1 MHPEA
6 ERLEEV
12 KSFIVALV
20 RRGGGEAVS
29 LDAIRTALQ
38 DHPLIPLCYRSEE
51 PGLLAFERAAKQKNF
66 NNLVGEYL
74 IELVRDGELVYEA
87 AKKGYRCR
95 VS

>member
-6 ERLEEV
+6 ERLDEV

-20 RRGGGEAVS
+20 RRGGEIVS

-38 DHPLIPLCYRSEE
+38 AHPLIPLCYRSEE
-51 PGLLAFERAAKQKNF
+51 PELLPFERAAKQKNF

-74 IELVRDGELVYEA
+74 VELVRDGELVYVTSE
-87 AKKGYRCR
+87 KGYRAA
-95 VS
+95 

>member
-6 ERLEEV
+6 ERLDEV
-12 KSFIVALV
+12 KTFIVELV
-20 RRGGGEAVS
+20 RRGGEAVS
-29 LDAIRTALQ
+29 LDAIRAALQ
-38 DHPLIPLCYRSEE
+38 AHPLIPLCYRSEE
-51 PGLLAFERAAKQKNF
+51 PGLLPFERAAKQKNF

-74 IELVRDGELVYEA
+74 VELVRDGELVYEA

>member
-1 MHPEA
+1 MHQEA
-6 ERLEEV
+6 DRLEEV
-12 KSFIVALV
+12 KSFVVDLV

-38 DHPLIPLCYRSEE
+38 DHPLIPLCYRSEA
-51 PGLLAFERAAKQKNF
+51 PGLLPFERAAKQKNF

-74 IELVRDGELVYEA
+74 VELVRDGELVYVTSE
-87 AKKGYRCR
+87 KGYRCR